1 MQNSKGS
8 DDENDGVKVKVIPT
22 PGQWY
27 GMTFREDVPVVQGT
41 LKSMTE
47 QGMYSS
53 PLTEI

>member
-1 MQNSKGS
+1 MPNSKSS

-27 GMTFREDVPVVQGT
+27 GMTFQEDVPVVQGAQ
-41 LKSMTE
+41 KSMTE